1 MKEAYSHVRR
11 GKPWCELLSF
21 LLLAA
26 TAAVAQDASR
36 ALVLK
41 MVDNELKS
49 QKQPRYWM
57 YIDSKKEP
65 GKSELNRVIQTPECW
80 LSWPVSVDGRA
91 PTQEEAQHAR
101 GQVEALVNDPK
112 VRKKNRGQIDAD
124 GRKSAEMLRML
135 PDAFLFTRDG
145 MEGKSLRL
153 NFRPNPKYQPP
164 SSEAKVF
171 HHMEG
176 VLLIDAEQ
184 IRLVRLSGTLGSEV
198 DFGLGILGRLEKG
211 GSFEVVQSE
220 VAPGDWEV
228 SRLDVHITGRAL
240 FFRAIRE
247 QQHEVRTQFQP
258 VPSDLSLTE
267 AASRVAGDSKP
278 SQMGWHGGSQ

>member
-1 MKEAYSHVRR
+1 MKEAYRHVRR
-11 GKPWCELLSF
+11 GKSLCELLSF
-21 LLLAA
+21 LLLVA

-41 MVDNELKS
+41 MVDNELRS

-57 YIDSKKEP
+57 YLDSKKEP
-65 GKSELNRVIQTPECW
+65 GKSEINRVIQTPECW
-80 LSWPVSVDGRA
+80 LSGPVSVDGRV

-101 GQVEALVNDPK
+101 EQVEALVNDPK
-112 VRKKNRGQIDAD
+112 VRKKNRGQFDAD

-184 IRLVRLSGTLGSEV
+184 IRLVRLSGTLVSEV
-198 DFGLGILGRLEKG
+198 GFGFGILGRLEKG

-240 FFRAIRE
+240 FFRAIGE
-247 QQHEVRTQFQP
+247 QQDEVRTQFQP

-278 SQMGWHGGSQ
+278 SQMGSHGGSQ